1 MIHKLKPFL
10 IIIIIASVVGGG
22 YWYFTQN
29 PDRLVQL
36 QLQFGLLTE
45 AEATGVH
52 SVSGFIETDEVN
64 ITAETPGRIARLT
77 VDEGEYVEA
86 GQLLVTLDM
95 DLLNTEIQQAEAK
108 ILTAKAQLA
117 KVEAGVRAEEIAKVE
132 AAVAVAQANADAA
145 STAWQDAITLRDNPQ
160 ELDMQIDAA
169 RTALKLAELRIQ
181 AAIPQKDADEA
192 LWEAWRQQ
200 WDWLQDDHHFCRSN
214 PMTGASMCMTFEADE
229 AQKQDAGVAW
239 NMAGTNMW
247 EAWVGLNSAQ
257 TARDDTEVALNDLLR
272 LRNDPQAAE
281 VKVAQAEAAYK
292 TALAEVTVVEA
303 QLAQIKTGP
312 RVEQVAL
319 AQAQVEQAE
328 AALTAL
334 AVQQDKHALLS
345 PVSGWVVARLAHEGE
360 MAVSGA
366 PLLTVADLTQMT
378 LTVYVPEPDIDT
390 VSVGQAINVYVD
402 AFPGQPFG
410 GQITYISD
418 EAEFTPKNVQ
428 TKEER
433 INTVFAVKIKLE
445 NDQQLLKPGMPA
457 DAILST
463 GQPEL

>member
-1 MIHKLKPFL
+1 
-10 IIIIIASVVGGG
+10 
-22 YWYFTQN
+22 
-29 PDRLVQL
+29 
-36 QLQFGLLTE
+36 
-45 AEATGVH
+45 
-52 SVSGFIETDEVN
+52 
-64 ITAETPGRIARLT
+64 
-77 VDEGEYVEA
+77 
-86 GQLLVTLDM
+86 
-95 DLLNTEIQQAEAK
+95 
-108 ILTAKAQLA
+108 
-117 KVEAGVRAEEIAKVE
+117 
-132 AAVAVAQANADAA
+132 
-145 STAWQDAITLRDNPQ
+145 
-160 ELDMQIDAA
+160 
-169 RTALKLAELRIQ
+169 
-181 AAIPQKDADEA
+181 
-192 LWEAWRQQ
+192 
-200 WDWLQDDHHFCRSN
+200 
-214 PMTGASMCMTFEADE
+214 MCMTFEADE
-229 AQKQDAGVAW
+229 AQNQDAGVAW